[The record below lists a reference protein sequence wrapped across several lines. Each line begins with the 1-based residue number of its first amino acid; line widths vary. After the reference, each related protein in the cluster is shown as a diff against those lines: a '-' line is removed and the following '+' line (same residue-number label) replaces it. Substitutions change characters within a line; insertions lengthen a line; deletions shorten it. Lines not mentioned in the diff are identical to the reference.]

1 MKRITISNGL
11 VVSLML
17 VGMMTSCR
25 KESPT
30 IAVITVVDVSGNR
43 FEGANVRLYPE
54 STVNPHPA
62 IIIDDLLSSDSKGKA
77 TFNYT
82 DKFNLGQAGF
92 AVLDIEVWSGNTL
105 SGTGI
110 IKVEAE
116 RTSEETVVLL
126 P

>member
-1 MKRITISNGL
+1 MNKIIIKTGILLSFL
-11 VVSLML
+11 I

-30 IAVITVVDVSGNR
+30 VAIITVVDT
-43 FEGANVRLYPE
+43 EGVIFHGATVRLHPE
-54 STVNPHPA
+54 PTINPHPA
-62 IIIDDLLSSDSKGKA
+62 IIIDDILISDRNGEAS
-77 TFNYT
+77 FDYT

-92 AVLDIEVWSGNTL
+92 AVLDIEIWSGDTL

-116 RTSEETVVLL
+116 QTSEETVVLL